1 MQETEPD
8 LGVLELHY
16 QLTNDATDQW
26 LGPHRR
32 GPNLESLEW
41 GLADAVPYDAV
52 AAWGARAIA
61 ARGDTMSIVWDR
73 QGAVGNKSDR
83 RRLLFELNGLALE
96 RAREQYTEHRLRGRL
111 QNSKAGR
118 VTLVTGSHG
127 FQLVADTRASHGYVY
142 LAAWM
147 TSRPKGGE
155 LVTFKMNVA

>member
-16 QLTNDATDQW
+16 QLTNDATERPQK
-26 LGPHRR
+26 R
-32 GPNLESLEW
+32 GPNFPGTEPLAW
-41 GLADAVPYDAV
+41 GLADAVPDDAV

-111 QNSKAGR
+111 LNGKSGR

-127 FQLVADTRASHGYVY
+127 FKLVADTRASHGYVY

-155 LVTFKMNVA
+155 IVTFKMNVA

>member
-1 MQETEPD
+1 MQ
-8 LGVLELHY
+8 Y
-16 QLTNDATDQW
+16 ISIDAN
-26 LGPHRR
+26 GRPHEAQEQPERR
-32 GPNLESLEW
+32 GPNFPGTEPLAW
-41 GLADAVPYDAV
+41 GLADAVPDDAV

-155 LVTFKMNVA
+155 IVTFKMNVA